1 MRIVFIIIR
10 LIENLSQLMMWE
22 ELFMKQ
28 MVVVFFSILI
38 MVIAGCSSDSLQTKD
53 EKETNSDYIS
63 ITDFS
68 DRTIDFEE
76 KPKNIVSLGNGET
89 DIVYALGEEVVGRP
103 TGDPVVDESKD
114 ALEVG
119 STHSVDIEKITSLEP
134 DVVLGNH
141 PMNANDVQSIESIGS
156 KMILTS
162 ANSVDD
168 IKKQVTLLGELLDQD
183 EKSDDI
189 IHTIDEKIDQIQTNL
204 PDEKPRVLLVYGAPG
219 TNMAAL
225 PNSLSGDIL
234 ELAGGE
240 NIASD
245 YPSLDAYPQYAQLNT
260 ERIIESNPQFI
271 LLMSHGNPEEVKES
285 FIDEMSNTAGWNEL
299 DAVQQDNFI
308 ILPAELF
315 GTNPG
320 TKVVDALDYLHE
332 LFIEAKE

>member
-1 MRIVFIIIR
+1 
-10 LIENLSQLMMWE
+10 
-22 ELFMKQ
+22 MKQ
-28 MVVVFFSILI
+28 MVVAFLSILMMI
-38 MVIAGCSSDSLQTKD
+38 TVGCSSDSVQSED
-53 EKETNSDYIS
+53 EKETNGGTIS

-68 DRTIDFEE
+68 DRTIDFDQTPE
-76 KPKNIVSLGNGET
+76 KIVSLGNGET
-89 DIVYALGEEVVGRP
+89 DIIYALGEDVVGRP
-103 TGDPVVDESKD
+103 TGDPVIDESKD

-119 STHSVDIEKITSLEP
+119 STHSVDLEKITSLEP
-134 DVVLGNH
+134 DIVLGNH
-141 PMNANDVQSIESIGS
+141 PMNTNDVQAIESIGS

-162 ANSVDD
+162 ANSVND
-168 IKKQVTLLGELLDQD
+168 IKKQVTLLGDLFDKG
-183 EKSDDI
+183 EKSDEI
-189 IHTIDEKIDQIQTNL
+189 IHHIDEKINQMEADL

-271 LLMSHGNPEEVKES
+271 LLMSHGNPEEVKDS
-285 FIDEMSNTAGWNEL
+285 FIEDMSNTAGWNEL
-299 DAVQQDNFI
+299 DAVKQDNFI
-308 ILPAELF
+308 ILPADLF

-320 TKVVDALDYLHE
+320 TKVVNALDYLHE
-332 LFIEAKE
+332 LLIETQE

>member
-1 MRIVFIIIR
+1 
-10 LIENLSQLMMWE
+10 
-22 ELFMKQ
+22 MKQ
-28 MVVVFFSILI
+28 MVVAFFSILI
-38 MVIAGCSSDSLQTKD
+38 MITAGCSSDSVQT
-53 EKETNSDYIS
+53 EHEQETNGNHIS

-103 TGDPVVDESKD
+103 TGDPVVDASKD

-141 PMNANDVQSIESIGS
+141 PMNTNDAQSMESIGS
-156 KMILTS
+156 EMVLTS

-168 IKKQVTLLGELLDQD
+168 IKKQVTLLGELLEQ
-183 EKSDDI
+183 EEMSSDI

-204 PDEKPRVLLVYGAPG
+204 PDKKPRVLLVYGAPG
-219 TNMAAL
+219 TNLAAL

-285 FIDEMSNTAGWNEL
+285 FIDEMANTAGWNEL

-332 LFIEAKE
+332 LLIDTKE

>member
-1 MRIVFIIIR
+1 
-10 LIENLSQLMMWE
+10 
-22 ELFMKQ
+22 MKQ
-28 MVVVFFSILI
+28 MIVAFLSILMMI
-38 MVIAGCSSDSLQTKD
+38 TVGCSSNSVQSED
-53 EKETNSDYIS
+53 EKETNGSTIS

-68 DRTIDFEE
+68 DRTIDFDQTPE
-76 KPKNIVSLGNGET
+76 KIVSLGNGET
-89 DIVYALGEEVVGRP
+89 DIIYALGEDVVGRP
-103 TGDPVVDESKD
+103 TGDPVIDESKD

-119 STHSVDIEKITSLEP
+119 STHSVDLEKITSLEP
-134 DVVLGNH
+134 DIVLGNH
-141 PMNANDVQSIESIGS
+141 PMNTNDVQAIESIGS
-156 KMILTS
+156 EMILTS
-162 ANSVDD
+162 ADSVDD
-168 IKKQVTLLGELLDQD
+168 IKSQVTLLGDLFDKG
-183 EKSDDI
+183 EKSDEI
-189 IHTIDEKIDQIQTNL
+189 IQHIDEKIDQIEADL

-271 LLMSHGNPEEVKES
+271 LLMSHGNPEEVKDS
-285 FIDEMSNTAGWNEL
+285 FIEDMSNTAGWNEL
-299 DAVQQDNFI
+299 DAVKQDNFI
-308 ILPAELF
+308 ILPADLF

-332 LFIEAKE
+332 LLIETKE

>member
-1 MRIVFIIIR
+1 
-10 LIENLSQLMMWE
+10 
-22 ELFMKQ
+22 MKQ
-28 MVVVFFSILI
+28 MIVAFLSILMMI
-38 MVIAGCSSDSLQTKD
+38 TVGCSSNSVQSED
-53 EKETNSDYIS
+53 EKETNGSTIS

-68 DRTIDFEE
+68 DRTIDFDQTPE
-76 KPKNIVSLGNGET
+76 KIVSLGNGET
-89 DIVYALGEEVVGRP
+89 DIIYALGEDVVGRP
-103 TGDPVVDESKD
+103 TGDPVIDESKD

-119 STHSVDIEKITSLEP
+119 STHSVDLEKITSLEP
-134 DVVLGNH
+134 DIVLGNH
-141 PMNANDVQSIESIGS
+141 PMNTNDVQAIESIGS
-156 KMILTS
+156 EMILTS
-162 ANSVDD
+162 ADSVDD
-168 IKKQVTLLGELLDQD
+168 IKSQVTLLGDLFDKG
-183 EKSDDI
+183 EKSDEI
-189 IHTIDEKIDQIQTNL
+189 IHRIDEKIDQIEADL

-271 LLMSHGNPEEVKES
+271 LLMSHGNPEEVKDS
-285 FIDEMSNTAGWNEL
+285 FIEDMSNTAGWNEL
-299 DAVQQDNFI
+299 DAVKQDNFI
-308 ILPAELF
+308 ILPADLF

-332 LFIEAKE
+332 LLIETKE

>member
-1 MRIVFIIIR
+1 MKRMVVAF
-10 LIENLSQLMMWE
+10 LSILMM
-22 ELFMKQ
+22 
-28 MVVVFFSILI
+28 IT
-38 MVIAGCSSDSLQTKD
+38 AGCSSDSVQSGD
-53 EKETNSDYIS
+53 EKETNDSTIS

-68 DRTIDFEE
+68 DRTIDFDQQPE
-76 KPKNIVSLGNGET
+76 KIVSLGNGET
-89 DIVYALGEEVVGRP
+89 DIIYALGEDVVGRP
-103 TGDPVVDESKD
+103 TGDPVIDESKD

-119 STHSVDIEKITSLEP
+119 STHSLDLEKITSLEP
-134 DVVLGNH
+134 DIVIGNH
-141 PMNANDVQSIESIGS
+141 PMNTNDVQAIESIGS
-156 KMILTS
+156 EMILTS
-162 ANSVDD
+162 ANSVNE
-168 IKKQVTLLGELLDQD
+168 IKNQVTLLGDLLDKG
-183 EKSDDI
+183 EKSDEI
-189 IHTIDEKIDQIQTNL
+189 IHHIDEKIDQMEANL

-271 LLMSHGNPEEVKES
+271 LLMSHGNPEEVKDS
-285 FIDEMSNTAGWNEL
+285 FIEDMSNTAGWNEL
-299 DAVQQDNFI
+299 DAVKQDNFI
-308 ILPAELF
+308 ILPADLF

-332 LFIEAKE
+332 LLIETQE

>member
-1 MRIVFIIIR
+1 
-10 LIENLSQLMMWE
+10 
-22 ELFMKQ
+22 MKQ
-28 MVVVFFSILI
+28 MVVAFFSILI
-38 MVIAGCSSDSLQTKD
+38 MITAGCSSDSVQT
-53 EKETNSDYIS
+53 EHEQETNGNHIS

-103 TGDPVVDESKD
+103 TGDPVVDASKD

-141 PMNANDVQSIESIGS
+141 PMNTNDAQSIESIGS
-156 KMILTS
+156 EMVLTS

-168 IKKQVTLLGELLDQD
+168 IKKQVTLLGELLEQ
-183 EKSDDI
+183 EEMSSDI

-204 PDEKPRVLLVYGAPG
+204 PDKKPRVLLVYGAPG

-285 FIDEMSNTAGWNEL
+285 FIDEMANTAGWNEL

-332 LFIEAKE
+332 LLIETKE